1 MGKTLKRKIMKQVI
15 VILNG
20 DFYSMNTYCSTLK
33 EFLEKR
39 NLKRSDVAEWWKE

>member
-1 MGKTLKRKIMKQVI
+1 MTSEEKTQLQHLVEK
-15 VILNG
+15 
-20 DFYSMNTYCSTLK
+20 YLK